1 MSAISNTLES
11 RAVFLRGLIQSAG
24 ELVMQGFGASRQIEI
39 KGPQDYLTET
49 DALCEAFIRQQL
61 AAEYPEDAF
70 FGEETGGQ
78 SGDNIWVVD
87 PIDGTAN
94 FARNIPHF
102 CISIAFVSQG
112 RTEIGAIYNPS
123 LEEMYF
129 ARRGMGATLN
139 DRPIQAAQ
147 TSVPEV
153 ASIEFGWSARVPNIS
168 YMRVLDALLDAGFN
182 ARRAG
187 SGALGLAYVADG
199 RSDGYAEIHMNSWDC
214 LAGLLLVEEAG
225 GRVCPFL
232 ELGTIE
238 TGGPVL
244 ASAPRI
250 AAVLSCA
257 TGIALAESEDRCEDE
272 GRAEVQQA
280 G

>member
-1 MSAISNTLES
+1 MDSNSLES
-11 RAVFLRGLIQSAG
+11 RAIFLRSLIRAAG
-24 ELVMQGFGASRQIEI
+24 EIVMQGFGASRQIEI

-49 DALCEAFIRQQL
+49 DALCETFIRQQL

-102 CISIAFVSQG
+102 CVSIAFVSQG
-112 RTEIGAIYNPS
+112 RTEIGAIYNPA
-123 LEEMYF
+123 LNEMYF
-129 ARRGMGATLN
+129 ARRGSGATLN
-139 DRPIQAAQ
+139 DRPIQTAQ
-147 TSVPEV
+147 TPAPQV
-153 ASIEFGWSARVPNIS
+153 ASIEFGWSARVPNAS
-168 YMRVLDALLDAGFN
+168 YMTILDALLYTGFN

-232 ELGTIE
+232 DLGTLE
-238 TGGPVL
+238 AGGPVL

-250 AAVLSCA
+250 SAVLSNV
-257 TGIALAESEDRCEDE
+257 TGIVLAEREDVIQGE
-272 GRAEVQQA
+272 GRIEMGQA
-280 G
+280 I